1 VASGI
6 RRFAGTDA
14 GSYGVLAPVFFV
26 VKFSKEDFDAWRS
39 NLVTEEVFRAFERLE
54 AKAKS
59 DWMAMS
65 WGRGICDPVKLSDL
79 RARAEV
85 VEDFRTMQFEDIE
98 EWLKDEK

>member
-1 VASGI
+1 M
-6 RRFAGTDA
+6 
-14 GSYGVLAPVFFV
+14 
-26 VKFSKEDFDAWRS
+26 KFSKEDFDAWRG

-59 DWMAMS
+59 DWMGKS
-65 WGRGICDPVKLSDL
+65 WGRGICDPVTLADL

-85 VEDFRTMQFEDIE
+85 VEDFRTMQFEDLE